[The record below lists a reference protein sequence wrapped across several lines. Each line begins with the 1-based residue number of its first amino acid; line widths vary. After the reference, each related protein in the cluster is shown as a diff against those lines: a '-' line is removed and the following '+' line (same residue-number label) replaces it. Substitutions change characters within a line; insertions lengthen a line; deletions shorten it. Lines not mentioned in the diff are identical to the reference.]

1 MTLVVS
7 TLESELLKLF
17 DANNVNFSGY
27 PSTAAAACSNWGNA
41 YDIYAK
47 AATDVSTD
55 PVAIANKALFVSTLQ
70 AQMPADPTTGTP
82 VAAANAFDAAFVAY
96 WTAAT
101 FAIGVP
107 PTPAAVCPSIGG
119 NTIFAVEATSIV
131 SVVTPAV
138 LANLLLPI
146 FSDVATTGTAQT
158 KAQQIAAAFHT
169 ATTTAVMVLI
179 TGIDT
184 TPPPA
189 GPLPITN
196 LCTIF

>member
-1 MTLVVS
+1 MTLVVG
-7 TLESELLKLF
+7 TLENELLKLF
-17 DANNVNFSGY
+17 DVNNVNFSGY
-27 PSTAAAACSNWGNA
+27 PATAAAACSNWGNA
-41 YDIYAK
+41 YDVYAK

-55 PVAIANKALFVSTLQ
+55 SVVLANKALFVSTLL

-82 VAAANAFDAAFVAY
+82 IAAANAFDAAFAAY

-107 PTPAAVCPSIGG
+107 PTSAAVCPSIGG
-119 NTIFAVEATSIV
+119 TAIFALEATSIV

-146 FSDVATTGTAQT
+146 FSDVTTTGTAQI

-169 ATTTAVMVLI
+169 ATMTAVMVVI
-179 TGIDT
+179 TGTDT
-184 TPPPA
+184 TLPV
-189 GPLPITN
+189 PLPITN
-196 LCTIF
+196 TCTIF